1 MDSKLKSVGQVLCAT
16 LVVSVALWPLTQYPV
31 PVPGPKAFSSPS
43 PRRPQRAQA
52 PFLLPRKTYHA
63 PVLRRLQQLR
73 RSRRIV
79 RSSIGASSAGAGSA
93 AAEAQTRELGD
104 SNDSSGGAAEHL
116 SGVTIGPAT
125 CADRLNVSSDW
136 GSDFW
141 ARLAERAEKTQLHQ
155 VSEKTA

>member
-1 MDSKLKSVGQVLCAT
+1 M
-16 LVVSVALWPLTQYPV
+16 
-31 PVPGPKAFSSPS
+31 
-43 PRRPQRAQA
+43 
-52 PFLLPRKTYHA
+52 
-63 PVLRRLQQLR
+63 LRRLQQLR

-155 VSEKTA
+155 VREKNA